1 MSRPLGLGFAL
12 GSGGAARGFDFG
24 GDHLPAGASLT
35 RASPA
40 SVIAPSGAM
49 QTVAADTPRV
59 DHADGVRRGLLV
71 ERAATNL
78 VTQSTA
84 IGGWLAD
91 SGRGGSPV
99 GITPNDAAA
108 PDGSTSAARLFFEHN
123 TGYVRLLY
131 YPVVPGPGDYCF
143 SIWLRSTTPGRS
155 IAMSLGSM
163 LGSTLMLD
171 AQWRRFSVT
180 APIEDSAQCQLILWP
195 FIADTPDRATLHAW
209 GAQVEAG
216 TAPTSYIATGATPAT
231 RAADVLALN
240 WGVHGVADGP
250 LAVRYSFDDGSI
262 ATGTQT
268 VAGGS
273 ATVPTDLPRSALR
286 RIERA

>member
-1 MSRPLGLGFAL
+1 MSTLGLGFSL
-12 GSGGAARGFDFG
+12 GGRRAGGFDFG
-24 GDHLPAGASLT
+24 GATLPAGATLT

-40 SVIAPSGAM
+40 SVIAASGAM
-49 QTVAADTPRV
+49 QTAVVDAPRF
-59 DHADGVRRGLLV
+59 DHIGGARRGLLV

-78 VTQSTA
+78 VTQSA
-84 IGGWLAD
+84 SIGDWLAD

-99 GITPNDAAA
+99 GITPDDVVA

-123 TGYVRLLY
+123 TGYARLLY

-143 SIWLRSTTPGRS
+143 SIWLRSVIPGRS
-155 IAMSLGSM
+155 IAISIGNV
-163 LGSTLMLD
+163 LGSTLTLD

-180 APIEDSAQCQLILWP
+180 AAIADSAQCQLILWP
-195 FIADTPDRATLHAW
+195 FIADTPDSATLHAW

-216 TAPTSYIATGATPAT
+216 VAATSYIATGATPVT
-231 RAADVLALN
+231 RAADVLTLD
-240 WGVHGVADGP
+240 WGAQGVADGP
-250 LAVRYSFDDGSI
+250 IAVRYCFDDGSI

-273 ATVPTDLPRSALR
+273 ATVSTALPRSALR